1 MDRFP
6 VMMMMMVRFVKP
18 CARSYALCRAERW
31 PDKDHGDPQRRRY
44 GMTATVAVAL
54 AMMMMIVVATTQLG
68 VDAQGIAPVEWDG
81 NETTEYYQLE
91 MDASAEVKEREMQE
105 LRRRLAGTTLRV
117 TTLQDW
123 PLSYTVKINGT
134 YIGAGVAFE
143 LLEFLMEKFNF
154 TYELVMPEQNIVGSS
169 NDMAGSVLQLLTNG
183 TADMA
188 VSFLPILADARQHI
202 RYSTGL
208 DEGEW
213 IMIMV
218 RPMESASGS
227 GLLAPFNRDVWILIL
242 VSLLA
247 VGPIIY
253 GLLILRHRLTKDK
266 EQIIYTLPHCV
277 WFVYGALMKQG
288 STLSPTG
295 DSTRILFASW
305 WIFITILTSFYTA
318 NLTAF
323 LTLSKFTLPIN
334 NAEDVRRKEKQFV
347 TIRGGAI
354 EYAIKNRDEAL
365 NALSVLVDKRLVDFT
380 TNVNDSDTLAD
391 KVAKQNYVFVRD
403 RPAIDHM
410 IYADY
415 LVRRKINP
423 KNERVHCPYATATT
437 PFLKR
442 NRAFGY
448 PPNTEWNRIFDPELL
463 KMVEGGIVKYK
474 LHDRLPKAEICPQ
487 NLGGTERQLKNRDLV
502 MTYFVMVTG
511 FVTSIVVFASELG
524 FRYLNQRKLNEQL
537 AQQQQQQQQQDQ
549 QPTSKKLATERISY
563 LGKQFTTGDS
573 PPPPYAEVFS
583 RHQQRQLGVLGDS
596 ERTGKLFDDG
606 SGGLYGAGAGGANR
620 QMINGRDYM
629 VVREKNG
636 LGSRLIPMRAPS
648 AAIFHYTYAN

>member
-1 MDRFP
+1 MRFIKLKSRFYCGERFYAPAKGDGRIIGITLTWALLVILLVVFRP
-6 VMMMMMVRFVKP
+6 V
-18 CARSYALCRAERW
+18 A
-31 PDKDHGDPQRRRY
+31 
-44 GMTATVAVAL
+44 
-54 AMMMMIVVATTQLG
+54 
-68 VDAQGIAPVEWDG
+68 DAQGVLVPVESDG
-81 NETTEYYQLE
+81 NETSEYYHLE
-91 MDASAEVKEREMQE
+91 MGASAEVKEREMQE
-105 LRRRLAGTTLRV
+105 LRQKLAGTTLRV

-134 YIGAGVAFE
+134 YIGAGVAFD

-169 NDMAGSVLQLLTNG
+169 NDMAGSVLQLLSNG
-183 TADMA
+183 SADIA
-188 VSFLPILADARQHI
+188 VAFLPILADARQHI

-242 VSLLA
+242 LSLLA

-266 EQIIYTLPHCV
+266 EQVIYSLPHCV

-334 NAEDVRRKEKQFV
+334 NAEDIRRKEKQFV
-347 TIRGGAI
+347 TIRGGAV
-354 EYAIKNRDEAL
+354 EYAIKNRDETL

-391 KVAKQNYVFVRD
+391 KVAKHNYVFVRD

-415 LVRRKINP
+415 LVRRKINTLV
-423 KNERVHCPYATATT
+423 ERLHCPYATATT

-448 PPNTEWNRIFDPELL
+448 PLTTEWNRIFDPELL

-511 FVTSIVVFASELG
+511 FVTSIVVFVTELG
-524 FRYLNQRKLNEQL
+524 FRYLNQRKLNDQL
-537 AQQQQQQQQQDQ
+537 QLQQQ
-549 QPTSKKLATERISY
+549 TSKKLPTERISY
-563 LGKQFTTGDS
+563 LGKQFTAGDS
-573 PPPPYAEVFS
+573 PPPPYAEIFS
-583 RHQQRQLGVLGDS
+583 RHQLGVLGS
-596 ERTGKLFDDG
+596 ERTGKLFGDDG
-606 SGGLYGAGAGGANR
+606 SGHPGKGTGNR

>member
-1 MDRFP
+1 
-6 VMMMMMVRFVKP
+6 
-18 CARSYALCRAERW
+18 
-31 PDKDHGDPQRRRY
+31 
-44 GMTATVAVAL
+44 
-54 AMMMMIVVATTQLG
+54 
-68 VDAQGIAPVEWDG
+68 
-81 NETTEYYQLE
+81 
-91 MDASAEVKEREMQE
+91 
-105 LRRRLAGTTLRV
+105 
-117 TTLQDW
+117 
-123 PLSYTVKINGT
+123 
-134 YIGAGVAFE
+134 
-143 LLEFLMEKFNF
+143 MEKFNF

-511 FVTSIVVFASELG
+511 FVTSIV
-524 FRYLNQRKLNEQL
+524 
-537 AQQQQQQQQQDQ
+537 
-549 QPTSKKLATERISY
+549 KLATERISY

-583 RHQQRQLGVLGDS
+583 RHQQQQQLGVLGDS

-606 SGGLYGAGAGGANR
+606 SGGLFGAGAGGANR

>member
-1 MDRFP
+1 MHSIEPNAYRTSEPSPERGRKDFP
-6 VMMMMMVRFVKP
+6 GKSLLSVVLWVLLVGVLVP
-18 CARSYALCRAERW
+18 W
-31 PDKDHGDPQRRRY
+31 P
-44 GMTATVAVAL
+44 
-54 AMMMMIVVATTQLG
+54 VV
-68 VDAQGIAPVEWDG
+68 VAQGIAPVEPNG
-81 NETTEYYQLE
+81 NETMEYYHLE
-91 MDASAEVKEREMQE
+91 MDGSADVKERELQE
-105 LRRRLAGTTLRV
+105 LRQRLAGTTLRV

-123 PLSYTVKINGT
+123 PLSYTVKVNGT
-134 YIGAGVAFE
+134 IVGAGVAFD

-154 TYELVMPEQNIVGSS
+154 TYELVMPEQNIVGSTQ
-169 NDMAGSVLQLLTNG
+169 DMPGSVLALLANG
-183 TADMA
+183 TADLA
-188 VSFLPILADARQHI
+188 VAFLPILADARQHI

-242 VSLLA
+242 ISLLA

-266 EQIIYTLPHCV
+266 EQVIYSLPHCV

-334 NAEDVRRKEKQFV
+334 NVEDVRRKEKQFV
-347 TIRGGAI
+347 TIRGGAV
-354 EYAIKNRDEAL
+354 EYAIKNPDETL

-380 TNVNDSDTLAD
+380 NNINDSDTLAD

-403 RPAIDHM
+403 RPAINHM

-415 LVRRKINP
+415 LLRRKINP
-423 KNERVHCPYATATT
+423 INERVHCPYATATT

-448 PPNTEWNRIFDPELL
+448 PPMTMWNRIFDPELL
-463 KMVEGGIVKYK
+463 KMVEGGIIKYK
-474 LHDRLPKAEICPQ
+474 LNDRLPKAEICPQ

-511 FVTSIVVFASELG
+511 FVTSIVVFVSELG
-524 FRYLNQRKLNEQL
+524 FRYLNQRKIANEL
-537 AQQQQQQQQQDQ
+537 LQ
-549 QPTSKKLATERISY
+549 QPAKKVSTERISY
-563 LGKQFTTGDS
+563 LGKQFSAGDS
-573 PPPPYAEVFS
+573 PPPPYAEIFS
-583 RHQQRQLGVLGDS
+583 RHQQGVLGS
-596 ERTGKLFDDG
+596 ERTGKLFEDVNNNH
-606 SGGLYGAGAGGANR
+606 LANGANR

>member
-1 MDRFP
+1 MRIIELKSSSESC
-6 VMMMMMVRFVKP
+6 VR
-18 CARSYALCRAERW
+18 RTYRGRI
-31 PDKDHGDPQRRRY
+31 HGTGKWESRIV
-44 GMTATVAVAL
+44 GVTL
-54 AMMMMIVVATTQLG
+54 SVVAWGLLVIVLLG
-68 VDAQGIAPVEWDG
+68 VLRPVADAQGIAAVESDG
-81 NETTEYYQLE
+81 NETTEYYHLE
-91 MDASAEVKEREMQE
+91 MGASAEVKEREMQE
-105 LRRRLAGTTLRV
+105 LRQRLAGTTLRV

-123 PLSYTVKINGT
+123 PLSYTVKINGS
-134 YIGAGVAFE
+134 YIGAGVAFD

-169 NDMAGSVLQLLTNG
+169 NDMAGSVLQLLANG
-183 TADMA
+183 SADMA
-188 VSFLPILADARQHI
+188 VAFLPILADARKHI

-242 VSLLA
+242 LSLLA

-253 GLLILRHRLTKDK
+253 GLLILRHRLTRDK
-266 EQIIYTLPHCV
+266 EQIIYSLPHCV

-347 TIRGGAI
+347 TIRGGAV
-354 EYAIKNRDEAL
+354 EYAIKNRDETL

-415 LVRRKINP
+415 LVRRKINTLI
-423 KNERVHCPYATATT
+423 ERLHCPYATATT

-442 NRAFGY
+442 NRAFGF
-448 PPNTEWNRIFDPELL
+448 PLTTEWNRIFDPELL

-511 FVTSIVVFASELG
+511 FVTSIVVFVSELG
-524 FRYLNQRKLNEQL
+524 FRYLNQRKLNDL
-537 AQQQQQQQQQDQ
+537 LQQQ
-549 QPTSKKLATERISY
+549 PSKKITTERISY
-563 LGKQFTTGDS
+563 LGKQFTAGDS

-583 RHQQRQLGVLGDS
+583 RHQLSVLGS

-606 SGGLYGAGAGGANR
+606 PGQLANGANR

>member
-1 MDRFP
+1 MRFIELNSSLDS
-6 VMMMMMVRFVKP
+6 
-18 CARSYALCRAERW
+18 CER
-31 PDKDHGDPQRRRY
+31 RRRY
-44 GMTATVAVAL
+44 DGRTHVPANGPSRLIGVTL
-54 AMMMMIVVATTQLG
+54 TVVAWGLVVIVLG
-68 VDAQGIAPVEWDG
+68 NWRPVVDAQGIAAVESEG
-81 NETTEYYQLE
+81 NETTEYYHLE

-105 LRRRLAGTTLRV
+105 LRQRLAGTTLRV

-123 PLSYTVKINGT
+123 PLSYTVKINGS
-134 YIGAGVAFE
+134 YIGAGVAFD

-169 NDMAGSVLQLLTNG
+169 NDMAGSVLQLLANG
-183 TADMA
+183 SADIA
-188 VSFLPILADARQHI
+188 VAFLPILADARQHI

-242 VSLLA
+242 LSLLA

-253 GLLILRHRLTKDK
+253 GLLILRHRLTRDK
-266 EQIIYTLPHCV
+266 EQVIYSLPHCV

-347 TIRGGAI
+347 TIRGGAV
-354 EYAIKNRDEAL
+354 EYAIKNRDETL

-415 LVRRKINP
+415 LVRRKINTLV
-423 KNERVHCPYATATT
+423 ERLHCPYATATT

-442 NRAFGY
+442 NRAFGF
-448 PPNTEWNRIFDPELL
+448 PLTTEWNRIFDPELL

-511 FVTSIVVFASELG
+511 FVTSIVVFVSELG
-524 FRYLNQRKLNEQL
+524 FRYLNQRKLNDL
-537 AQQQQQQQQQDQ
+537 LQQQ
-549 QPTSKKLATERISY
+549 PSKKITTERISY
-563 LGKQFTTGDS
+563 LGKQFTAGDS
-573 PPPPYAEVFS
+573 PPPPYAEIFS
-583 RHQQRQLGVLGDS
+583 RHQLGVLGS

-606 SGGLYGAGAGGANR
+606 NSELANGSNR

>member
-1 MDRFP
+1 MRFIKLKSRVDCCERRHVAGTGHRCWIVGITPTVP
-6 VMMMMMVRFVKP
+6 VILV
-18 CARSYALCRAERW
+18 LL
-31 PDKDHGDPQRRRY
+31 
-44 GMTATVAVAL
+44 VAAVSRPVAN
-54 AMMMMIVVATTQLG
+54 
-68 VDAQGIAPVEWDG
+68 AQGIVPVEGDG
-81 NETTEYYQLE
+81 NETAEYYHLE
-91 MDASAEVKEREMQE
+91 MGASAEVKERELQE
-105 LRRRLAGTTLRV
+105 LRQRLAGTTLRV

-134 YIGAGVAFE
+134 YVGAGVAFD

-169 NDMAGSVLQLLTNG
+169 NDMAGSVLQLLSNG
-183 TADMA
+183 SADIA
-188 VSFLPILADARQHI
+188 VAFLPILADARQHI

-242 VSLLA
+242 LSLLA

-266 EQIIYTLPHCV
+266 EQVIYSLPHCV

-347 TIRGGAI
+347 TIRGSAV
-354 EYAIKNRDEAL
+354 EYAIKNRDETL

-415 LVRRKINP
+415 LVRRKINTLI
-423 KNERVHCPYATATT
+423 ERLHCPYATATT

-448 PPNTEWNRIFDPELL
+448 PLTTEWNRIFDPELL

-511 FVTSIVVFASELG
+511 FVTSIVVFVTELG
-524 FRYLNQRKLNEQL
+524 FRYLNQRKLHDQL
-537 AQQQQQQQQQDQ
+537 QQQQLQ
-549 QPTSKKLATERISY
+549 QPSKKFPTERISY
-563 LGKQFTTGDS
+563 LGKQFAAGDS
-573 PPPPYAEVFS
+573 PPPPYAEIFS
-583 RHQQRQLGVLGDS
+583 RHQLGVLGS

-606 SGGLYGAGAGGANR
+606 SHVGNGGTGNR

>member
-1 MDRFP
+1 MGFTKDGRLGS
-6 VMMMMMVRFVKP
+6 
-18 CARSYALCRAERW
+18 ARTLFADDYDLGGILRYRPTRIALCW
-31 PDKDHGDPQRRRY
+31 VCIL
-44 GMTATVAVAL
+44 VAV
-54 AMMMMIVVATTQLG
+54 VASRGEG
-68 VDAQGIAPVEWDG
+68 VDAQGLVGVEPEG
-81 NETTEYYQLE
+81 NDTSEYYHLE
-91 MDASAEVKEREMQE
+91 MGASGEVKEREMLEIRQK
-105 LRRRLAGTTLRV
+105 LAGKTLRV

-134 YIGAGVAFE
+134 MVGGGVAFD

-154 TYELVMPEQNIVGSS
+154 TYELVMPGQNIVGSS
-169 NDMAGSVLQLLTNG
+169 NDMDGSVLQLLANG
-183 TADMA
+183 SADMA
-188 VSFLPILADARQHI
+188 VAFLPILADARQHI

-242 VSLLA
+242 ISLLA

-266 EQIIYTLPHCV
+266 EQVLYTLPHCV

-347 TIRGGAI
+347 TIRGGAV
-354 EYAIKNRDEAL
+354 EYAIKNRDETL
-365 NALSVLVDKRLVDFT
+365 NTLSVLIDKRLVDFT
-380 TNVNDSDTLAD
+380 ANVNDSDTLAE
-391 KVAKQNYVFVRD
+391 KVAKHNYVFVRD

-423 KNERVHCPYATATT
+423 INERVHCPYATATT

-448 PPNTEWNRIFDPELL
+448 PLTTEWNRLFDPELL
-463 KMVEGGIVKYK
+463 KMVEGGIIKYK
-474 LHDRLPKAEICPQ
+474 LQDRLPKAEICPQ

-511 FVTSIVVFASELG
+511 FVTSIVVFVTELG
-524 FRYLNQRKLNEQL
+524 FRFLNQRKLNEQL
-537 AQQQQQQQQQDQ
+537 ALQ
-549 QPTSKKLATERISY
+549 TSKQAPTERISY
-563 LGKQFTTGDS
+563 LGKQFGAGDS

-583 RHQQRQLGVLGDS
+583 RHQQGLLGS
-596 ERTGKLFDDG
+596 ERTGKLFAD
-606 SGGLYGAGAGGANR
+606 ANNNFANR

-648 AAIFHYTYAN
+648 AAIFHYSYAN

>member
-1 MDRFP
+1 MRHIRLLSTLDGVVLLSCWGLLLGILFGP
-6 VMMMMMVRFVKP
+6 N
-18 CARSYALCRAERW
+18 
-31 PDKDHGDPQRRRY
+31 
-44 GMTATVAVAL
+44 VASQEE
-54 AMMMMIVVATTQLG
+54 TG
-68 VDAQGIAPVEWDG
+68 GIQPIEPEG

-91 MDASAEVKEREMQE
+91 LDNSAEVKAQLQLLREK
-105 LRRRLAGTTLRV
+105 LAGKTLRV
-117 TTLQDW
+117 ATLQDW
-123 PLSYTVKINGT
+123 PLSYTAKINGT
-134 YIGAGVAFE
+134 IVGGGVAFD

-154 TYELVMPEQNIVGSS
+154 TYELVMPQQNIVGSS
-169 NDMAGSVLQLLTNG
+169 NDMAGSVLELLANG
-183 TADMA
+183 TADLA
-188 VSFLPILADARQHI
+188 VAFLPILADAQQYI
-202 RYSTGL
+202 TFSTGL

-247 VGPIIY
+247 VGPFIY
-253 GLLILRHRLTKDK
+253 GLLILRHRLTKDS
-266 EQIIYTLPHCV
+266 EQVLYSLPHCV

-347 TIRGGAI
+347 TIRGGAV
-354 EYAIKNRDEAL
+354 EYAIKNHDETL
-365 NALSVLVDKRLVDFT
+365 NALNVLVDKRLVDFT
-380 TNVNDSDTLAD
+380 TNVNDSATLAER
-391 KVAKQNYVFVRD
+391 VAKQNYVFVRD

-423 KNERVHCPYATATT
+423 INERVHCPYATATT

-448 PPNTEWNRIFDPELL
+448 PLTTEWNRLFDPELL
-463 KMVEGGIVKYK
+463 KMVEGGIIKYK
-474 LHDRLPKAEICPQ
+474 MLDRLPKAEICPQ

-511 FVTSIVVFASELG
+511 FVTAIVVFVSELG
-524 FRYLNQRKLNEQL
+524 FRFLNQRKLNEQMVLLQRHPNL
-537 AQQQQQQQQQDQ
+537 A
-549 QPTSKKLATERISY
+549 SKPNGGTERISY
-563 LGKQFTTGDS
+563 LGKRFGTTGDS
-573 PPPPYAEVFS
+573 PPPPYAEIFS
-583 RHQQRQLGVLGDS
+583 RHQLGVLGS
-596 ERTGKLFDDG
+596 ERTGKLFDA
-606 SGGLYGAGAGGANR
+606 GLDQGTANR

-648 AAIFHYTYAN
+648 AAIFHYSYAN

>member
-1 MDRFP
+1 
-6 VMMMMMVRFVKP
+6 MMRYIRQGLTGLPKVTLVIAVLSVWFVLRHVK
-18 CARSYALCRAERW
+18 AQEGGA
-31 PDKDHGDPQRRRY
+31 
-44 GMTATVAVAL
+44 
-54 AMMMMIVVATTQLG
+54 IVP
-68 VDAQGIAPVEWDG
+68 IESDG
-81 NETTEYYQLE
+81 NESSEYYHLE
-91 MDASAEVKEREMQE
+91 MDASAEVKERQMQE
-105 LRRRLAGTTLRV
+105 LRDKLAGRTLRV

-123 PLSYTVKINGT
+123 PLSYTVKVNGSMV
-134 YIGAGVAFE
+134 GGGVAFD

-154 TYELVMPEQNIVGSS
+154 TYELVMPQLNIVGSS
-169 NDMAGSVLQLLTNG
+169 NDLSGSVLELLSNG
-183 TADMA
+183 SADMA
-188 VSFLPILADARQHI
+188 VAFLPILADARQYI
-202 RYSTGL
+202 RFSTGL

-242 VSLLA
+242 ISLLA

-266 EQIIYTLPHCV
+266 EQILYGLPHCV

-334 NAEDVRRKEKQFV
+334 NAEDVLRKEKFFV
-347 TIRGGAI
+347 TIRGGAV
-354 EYAIKNRDEAL
+354 EYAIKNRDETL
-365 NALSVLVDKRLVDFT
+365 NSLVSLVDKGLVDFT
-380 TNVNDSDTLAD
+380 NNINDSDTLAD
-391 KVAKQNYVFVRD
+391 RVAKHNYVFVRD
-403 RPAIDHM
+403 RPAINHV
-410 IYADY
+410 IYSDY

-423 KNERVHCPYATATT
+423 INERVHCPYATATT

-448 PPNTEWNRIFDPELL
+448 PLWTEWNRLFDPELL
-463 KMVEGGIVKYK
+463 KMVEGGIIKYK
-474 LHDRLPKAEICPQ
+474 LNDRLPKAEICPQ

-511 FVTSIVVFASELG
+511 FVTSIVVFVTELG
-524 FRYLNQRKLNEQL
+524 FRMLNQRKLKEHLRSQQQQH
-537 AQQQQQQQQQDQ
+537 QQQQQY
-549 QPTSKKLATERISY
+549 PNARKSPTERISY
-563 LGKQFTTGDS
+563 LGHRFVASDS

-583 RHQQRQLGVLGDS
+583 RHQHGTLGS
-596 ERTGKLFDDG
+596 ERTGKLFG
-606 SGGLYGAGAGGANR
+606 MNLGYGLEQGTGNR

-629 VVREKNG
+629 VVPEKNS
-636 LGSRLIPMRAPS
+636 LGPRLIPMRAPS
-648 AAIFHYTYAN
+648 AAIFHYSYAN

>member
-1 MDRFP
+1 MRFIEL
-6 VMMMMMVRFVKP
+6 KSSWDS
-18 CARSYALCRAERW
+18 CERRTYDGRTHV
-31 PDKDHGDPQRRRY
+31 PANGHHHRRLS
-44 GMTATVAVAL
+44 GVTWLT
-54 AMMMMIVVATTQLG
+54 VVAWGLLVIVLG
-68 VDAQGIAPVEWDG
+68 DTRPVADAQGIAPVESDG
-81 NETTEYYQLE
+81 NETSEYYHLE

-105 LRRRLAGTTLRV
+105 LRQRLAGTTLRV

-123 PLSYTVKINGT
+123 PLSYTVKINGS
-134 YIGAGVAFE
+134 YIGAGVAFD

-169 NDMAGSVLQLLTNG
+169 NDMAGSVLQLLANG
-183 TADMA
+183 SADMA
-188 VSFLPILADARQHI
+188 VAFLPILADARQHI

-242 VSLLA
+242 LSLLA

-253 GLLILRHRLTKDK
+253 GLLILRHRLTRDK
-266 EQIIYTLPHCV
+266 EQIIYSLPHCV

-347 TIRGGAI
+347 TIRGGAV
-354 EYAIKNRDEAL
+354 EYAIKNRDETL

-415 LVRRKINP
+415 LVRRKINTLI
-423 KNERVHCPYATATT
+423 ERLHCPYATATT

-442 NRAFGY
+442 NRAFGF
-448 PPNTEWNRIFDPELL
+448 PLTTEWNRIFDPELL

-511 FVTSIVVFASELG
+511 FVTSIVVFVSELG
-524 FRYLNQRKLNEQL
+524 FRYLNQRKLNDL
-537 AQQQQQQQQQDQ
+537 LQQQ
-549 QPTSKKLATERISY
+549 PSKKITTERISY
-563 LGKQFTTGDS
+563 LGKQFTAGDS
-573 PPPPYAEVFS
+573 PPPPYAEIFS
-583 RHQQRQLGVLGDS
+583 RHQLGVLGS

-606 SGGLYGAGAGGANR
+606 NSQLANGANR

>member
-1 MDRFP
+1 
-6 VMMMMMVRFVKP
+6 
-18 CARSYALCRAERW
+18 
-31 PDKDHGDPQRRRY
+31 
-44 GMTATVAVAL
+44 
-54 AMMMMIVVATTQLG
+54 
-68 VDAQGIAPVEWDG
+68 
-81 NETTEYYQLE
+81 
-91 MDASAEVKEREMQE
+91 
-105 LRRRLAGTTLRV
+105 
-117 TTLQDW
+117 
-123 PLSYTVKINGT
+123 
-134 YIGAGVAFE
+134 
-143 LLEFLMEKFNF
+143 MEKFNF

-169 NDMAGSVLQLLTNG
+169 NDMAGSVLQLLANG
-183 TADMA
+183 SADMA
-188 VSFLPILADARQHI
+188 VAFLPILADARKHI

-242 VSLLA
+242 LSLLA

-253 GLLILRHRLTKDK
+253 GLLILRHRLTRDK
-266 EQIIYTLPHCV
+266 EQIIYSLPHCV

-347 TIRGGAI
+347 TIRGGAV
-354 EYAIKNRDEAL
+354 EYAIKNRDETL

-415 LVRRKINP
+415 LVRRKINTLI
-423 KNERVHCPYATATT
+423 ERLHCPYATATT

-442 NRAFGY
+442 NRAFGF
-448 PPNTEWNRIFDPELL
+448 PLTTEWNRIFDPELL

-511 FVTSIVVFASELG
+511 FVTSIVVFVSELG
-524 FRYLNQRKLNEQL
+524 FRYLNQRKLNDL
-537 AQQQQQQQQQDQ
+537 LQQQ
-549 QPTSKKLATERISY
+549 PSKKITTERISY
-563 LGKQFTTGDS
+563 LGKQFTAGDS

-583 RHQQRQLGVLGDS
+583 RHQLSVLGS

-606 SGGLYGAGAGGANR
+606 PGQLANGANR

>member
-1 MDRFP
+1 MRQIRLLSTID
-6 VMMMMMVRFVKP
+6 
-18 CARSYALCRAERW
+18 
-31 PDKDHGDPQRRRY
+31 G
-44 GMTATVAVAL
+44 VAL
-54 AMMMMIVVATTQLG
+54 LSCWGLLLGILCGPNVASQEETG
-68 VDAQGIAPVEWDG
+68 GIEPIEPDG

-91 MDASAEVKEREMQE
+91 LDNSAEVKAQLQLLREK
-105 LRRRLAGTTLRV
+105 LAGKTLRV
-117 TTLQDW
+117 ATLQDW
-123 PLSYTVKINGT
+123 PLSYTAKINGT
-134 YIGAGVAFE
+134 IVGGGVAFD

-154 TYELVMPEQNIVGSS
+154 TYELVMPQQNIVGSS
-169 NDMAGSVLQLLTNG
+169 NDMAGSVLELLANG
-183 TADMA
+183 TADLA
-188 VSFLPILADARQHI
+188 VAFLPILADAQQYI
-202 RYSTGL
+202 TFSTGL

-247 VGPIIY
+247 VGPFIY
-253 GLLILRHRLTKDK
+253 GLLILRHRLTKDG
-266 EQIIYTLPHCV
+266 EQVLYSLPHCV

-334 NAEDVRRKEKQFV
+334 NADDVRRKEKQFV
-347 TIRGGAI
+347 TIRGGAV
-354 EYAIKNRDEAL
+354 EYAIKNHDETL
-365 NALSVLVDKRLVDFT
+365 NALSVLVDKRLVEFT
-380 TNVNDSDTLAD
+380 TNVNDSATLAER
-391 KVAKQNYVFVRD
+391 VAKQNYVFVRD

-423 KNERVHCPYATATT
+423 INERVHCPYATATT

-448 PPNTEWNRIFDPELL
+448 PLTTEWNRLFDPELL
-463 KMVEGGIVKYK
+463 KMVEGGIIKYK
-474 LHDRLPKAEICPQ
+474 LLDRLPKAEICPQ
-487 NLGGTERQLKNRDLV
+487 NLGGTERQLKNRDLI

-511 FVTSIVVFASELG
+511 FVTAIVVFVSELG
-524 FRYLNQRKLNEQL
+524 FRFLNQRKLNEQMVLLQRHHPNL
-537 AQQQQQQQQQDQ
+537 A
-549 QPTSKKLATERISY
+549 SKPNGGTKRISY
-563 LGKQFTTGDS
+563 LGKRFGPTTGDS
-573 PPPPYAEVFS
+573 PPPPYAEIFS
-583 RHQQRQLGVLGDS
+583 RHQLGVLGS
-596 ERTGKLFDDG
+596 ERTGKLFDG
-606 SGGLYGAGAGGANR
+606 SLDQGTANR

-648 AAIFHYTYAN
+648 AAIFHYSYAN

>member
-1 MDRFP
+1 MRFIKLKSN
-6 VMMMMMVRFVKP
+6 FG
-18 CARSYALCRAERW
+18 ARE
-31 PDKDHGDPQRRRY
+31 QRTYNGR
-44 GMTATVAVAL
+44 
-54 AMMMMIVVATTQLG
+54 IVVPGKSYSRIIGVTLTAVSWGLVVLLLG
-68 VDAQGIAPVEWDG
+68 TSRPVADAQGIVPVETDG
-81 NETTEYYQLE
+81 NETTEYYHLE
-91 MDASAEVKEREMQE
+91 MGASAEVKEREMQE
-105 LRRRLAGTTLRV
+105 LRQRLAGTTLRV

-123 PLSYTVKINGT
+123 PLSYTVKINGS
-134 YIGAGVAFE
+134 YIGAGVAFD

-169 NDMAGSVLQLLTNG
+169 NDMTGSVLQLLANG
-183 TADMA
+183 SADMA
-188 VSFLPILADARQHI
+188 VAFLPILADARQHI

-242 VSLLA
+242 LSLLA

-253 GLLILRHRLTKDK
+253 GLLILRHRLTRDK
-266 EQIIYTLPHCV
+266 EQIIYSLPHCV

-347 TIRGGAI
+347 TIRGGAV
-354 EYAIKNRDEAL
+354 EYAIKNRDETL

-415 LVRRKINP
+415 LVRRKINTLV
-423 KNERVHCPYATATT
+423 ERLHCPYATATT

-442 NRAFGY
+442 NRAFGF
-448 PPNTEWNRIFDPELL
+448 PLTTEWNRIFDPEYVMSSSCRKLL

-474 LHDRLPKAEICPQ
+474 LQDRLPKAEICPQ

-511 FVTSIVVFASELG
+511 FVTSIVVFVSELG
-524 FRYLNQRKLNEQL
+524 FRYLNQRKLNDQL
-537 AQQQQQQQQQDQ
+537 RQ
-549 QPTSKKLATERISY
+549 QPSKKIATERISY
-563 LGKQFTTGDS
+563 LGKQFTAGDS
-573 PPPPYAEVFS
+573 PPPPYAEIFS
-583 RHQQRQLGVLGDS
+583 RHQLGVLGS

-606 SGGLYGAGAGGANR
+606 HSQLANGANR